1 MKYNVLVLIHGHHSV
16 APGSLSNAD
25 VKWFLYLEE
34 VGAGVVVLQGWRVRV
49 REGVGGCSLPEKP
62 AWFSSSIFFSFQF

>member
-25 VKWFLYLEE
+25 VKWFLYLE
-34 VGAGVVVLQGWRVRV
+34 GGSAGVEWETE
-49 REGVGGCSLPEKP
+49 EGELLF
-62 AWFSSSIFFSFQF
+62 A